1 MTQFRHLCRLL
12 LLLLLSAGSIAEDVS
27 IHLKWYHKF
36 QFAGY
41 YAAEQQGYFADEGYN
56 VKLIEGGPDR
66 SHLHSLLNNQ
76 SAYSVLGTAAL
87 SSLAVNSPIVIVA
100 SIFQHAP
107 EVLITLKSSNIQ
119 RISELKGHTLMLA
132 PSGISGNIKAML
144 IDNGLKPG
152 DYAKLDYNGDVNNLI
167 NGDVIAIYG
176 YISNEPYLLEQLGH
190 EVKLFH
196 PQDSNI
202 NFYGDNLATTQ
213 KELEDNPERVA
224 AIRRAVI
231 RGWSYALKHPDEI
244 IDHIL
249 ERQTDNPT
257 PFDRQHQENEAAR
270 TIELIAADHFPIGHS
285 SPDRWATMFDIYN
298 QINNTQAVFKESSIY
313 NELQQS
319 SNWTQYLLVLSA
331 LALGLITALY
341 LWNRTLK
348 SKLDE
353 AIHGLEKA
361 VFEDNLTGMKNRS
374 ALILFVEECRLK
386 QRNDEYLAIL
396 DIAGLQKI
404 NRDKGFHEADQ
415 IILNIAQG
423 LIKHKIKTSKTY
435 SLYAGKFALVSKAD
449 TYETFER
456 KVNTLIDKLSKE
468 NESITLRAGA
478 VKLDLALDNSSLTTR
493 AELALRHAKSISAKK
508 VVCFDKSFSER
519 IEKKEKLLA
528 DVLKGIEKN
537 EFIPFYQP
545 KLNYQTGK
553 IQGVEA
559 LMRWNHPSKGILLPG
574 KFLPI
579 VESAPEVMKKL
590 EASIF
595 KSILAEAQQLISH
608 FSENPAFRISINL
621 SSIQFNHE
629 SLVVD
634 LIAACKHYNVS
645 PKHIEFELTESLML
659 EDLQTAIAISTQL
672 QDADFRVALDDFGT
686 GYSSLSYIQNLPVN
700 VIKLDY
706 SFVKKIPKDKR
717 SGFVVE
723 HIISLA
729 HKLELEIVAEGV
741 EEKEQLDYLG
751 ELNVDIIQGFYFYRP
766 MPLKDLCKLQLSV
779 SDYKI

>member
-12 LLLLLSAGSIAEDVS
+12 LLLLLSTGSIAEDVS

-231 RGWSYALKHPDEI
+231 RGWSYALKHPNEI

-298 QINNTQAVFKESSIY
+298 QINNTQALFKESSIY

>member
-196 PQDSNI
+196 PQDPNI

-396 DIAGLQKI
+396 DIACLQKI

-700 VIKLDY
+700 IIKLDY